1 MSDVCLCLLSVAN
14 CRQSVCRSLLSAGRR
29 VPGQAG
35 LGAGPRFVL
44 HWRRMARDTRQ
55 RRTDDASLRTKNC
68 TAVEVE
74 SRRWVMM
81 SKAGCRW
88 VAPKKWTWR
97 RRAGFKR
104 CRCKSKVLSR
114 SREEVKVA
122 TAFHDPFAVSAKK
135 VSSRPFRLSS
145 VIPLWSAGL
154 WLATVERIHKKGV
167 AGPVYSC
174 LLAIFI
180 SPVYLPLL
188 TLFPVVDSLVSSAA
202 DSCSRLGCRLLPSL
216 D

>member
-114 SREEVKVA
+114 SREEVKVGECLCRGRQA
-122 TAFHDPFAVSAKK
+122 QFDQFGQVLVLPKLLTP
-135 VSSRPFRLSS
+135 LSHLMLT
-145 VIPLWSAGL
+145 P
-154 WLATVERIHKKGV
+154 V
-167 AGPVYSC
+167 AGVDGGQAPRGHRRQPSSS
-174 LLAIFI
+174 LPRAPTMT
-180 SPVYLPLL
+180 SHPPRSNGRMRTQAQPMLPL
-188 TLFPVVDSLVSSAA
+188 V
-202 DSCSRLGCRLLPSL
+202 
-216 D
+216 

>member
-1 MSDVCLCLLSVAN
+1 
-14 CRQSVCRSLLSAGRR
+14 
-29 VPGQAG
+29 
-35 LGAGPRFVL
+35 
-44 HWRRMARDTRQ
+44 MARDTRQ

-104 CRCKSKVLSR
+104 
-114 SREEVKVA
+114 SREEVKVGERPSSPIRPIRPT